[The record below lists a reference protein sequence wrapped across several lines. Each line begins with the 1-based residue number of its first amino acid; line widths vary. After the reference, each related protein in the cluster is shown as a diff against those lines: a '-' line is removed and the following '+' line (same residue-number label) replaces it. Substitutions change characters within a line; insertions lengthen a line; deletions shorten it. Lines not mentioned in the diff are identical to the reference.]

1 MEAEQA
7 KHPGKCL
14 YHLTKSH
21 PTCDCYIKK
30 ECEKLVA
37 ARKPVSLSLTS
48 GSPATSQLHNI
59 KEAEI
64 MDEEILEDDI
74 ADMLPDSNDINK
86 EDLFDHVHIKN
97 HYLQLV
103 KVFSYYFI
111 YKTSNKISNYCE
123 QWGKLSYA
131 QRT

>member
-37 ARKPVSLSLTS
+37 ARKPAGLALTS
-48 GSPATSQLHNI
+48 GSTATGQLHNI
-59 KEAEI
+59 KEEL
-64 MDEEILEDDI
+64 DEEIVDDDI
-74 ADMLPDSNDINK
+74 TDTLPESNDTNEK
-86 EDLFDHVHIKN
+86 DLFYFTHIKN
-97 HYLQLV
+97 HYL
-103 KVFSYYFI
+103 
-111 YKTSNKISNYCE
+111 
-123 QWGKLSYA
+123 
-131 QRT
+131 